1 MGKITFVQGPAQKN
15 RLLLHPHLFIFN
27 FDTFLLEEVTVIR
40 GLIFDPGLWSGVS
53 DPGFDFDLG
62 FGFDP
67 GFDFDPGF
75 HWG

>member
-1 MGKITFVQGPAQKN
+1 MLSPKALPWRPEV
-15 RLLLHPHLFIFN
+15 FN
-27 FDTFLLEEVTVIR
+27 FPRMILSNEEVTVIQ

-67 GFDFDPGF
+67 GFDFDPGL
-75 HWG
+75 

>member
-1 MGKITFVQGPAQKN
+1 MYQFCREI
-15 RLLLHPHLFIFN
+15 
-27 FDTFLLEEVTVIR
+27 LEEVTVIQ